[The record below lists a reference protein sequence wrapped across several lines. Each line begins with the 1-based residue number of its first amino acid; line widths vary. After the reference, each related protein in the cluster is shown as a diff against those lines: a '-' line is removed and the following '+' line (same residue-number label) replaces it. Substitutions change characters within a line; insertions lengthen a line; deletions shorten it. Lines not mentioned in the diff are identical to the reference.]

1 MLDDPSPSFH
11 RHIILDERI
20 TMELWIVS
28 LSHFLHISA
37 TVVWIGGIFMTL
49 LVILPCSKTA
59 LESPLVG
66 KMMKEV
72 GQRFTPMANM
82 SILLLIVS
90 GLILF
95 YANRNFISFGV
106 FLKSWNILIF
116 CKLAVVAV
124 MVCIHFYRGSILNKK
139 IIESAAQATEAHT
152 AGLRKLSLD
161 LVKINLVLGI
171 AVLVFTAVLITS

>member
-1 MLDDPSPSFH
+1 MLDDPSPSFN
-11 RHIILDERI
+11 RHIIKDERI
-20 TMELWIVS
+20 TMEPWIVS

-37 TVVWIGGIFMTL
+37 TVVWVGGIFMTI
-49 LVILPCSKTA
+49 LVILPGSKTA

-66 KMMKEV
+66 KLMKEV

-95 YANRNFISFGV
+95 YYANRNFTSFGDL
-106 FLKSWNILIF
+106 LKSWNTLIF
-116 CKLAVVAV
+116 CKFGVVV
-124 MVCIHFYRGSILNKK
+124 IMVCVHFYRGSILSKR
-139 IIESAAQATEAHT
+139 IIESAAQANEAHT

-161 LVKINLVLGI
+161 LVKTNLILGFV
-171 AVLVFTAVLITS
+171 VLVFTAVLIS